1 MLSIVILSFQQNRK
15 LTVGSF
21 CMKQKS
27 KAKKKRK
34 IKKLINLRGMLKY
47 QGIKIRRYVFGYE
60 TSMREWVDQEK
71 TKTYGKASLEISDQ
85 GLKMRT
91 DRFF

>member
-1 MLSIVILSFQQNRK
+1 
-15 LTVGSF
+15 
-21 CMKQKS
+21 
-27 KAKKKRK
+27 
-34 IKKLINLRGMLKY
+34 
-47 QGIKIRRYVFGYE
+47 
-60 TSMREWVDQEK
+60 MREWVDQEK